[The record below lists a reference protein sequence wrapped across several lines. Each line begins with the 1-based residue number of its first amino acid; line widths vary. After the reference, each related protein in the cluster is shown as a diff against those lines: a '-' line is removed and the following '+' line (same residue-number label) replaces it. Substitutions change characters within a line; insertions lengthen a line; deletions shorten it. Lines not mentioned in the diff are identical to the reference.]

1 MDWVNIRPFPYDE
14 GNDELAVPVQQRWH
28 SAHNGGCQEYSA
40 LEDFDVR
47 QHILD
52 QIRRA
57 SGSSSDKYLE
67 CMQPQGPATLKQ
79 CGELMIQTPN
89 SNYCLLILLWTRPGR
104 PRGCSSSLMVFLA
117 YLIYLADVCRM
128 SRVDDEK
135 VISTADYA
143 VQISG
148 LDKTLEADELLG
160 RLQDELEE
168 IDGGSFAGKVHHIE
182 VGRHCG

>member
-1 MDWVNIRPFPYDE
+1 
-14 GNDELAVPVQQRWH
+14 
-28 SAHNGGCQEYSA
+28 
-40 LEDFDVR
+40 
-47 QHILD
+47 
-52 QIRRA
+52 
-57 SGSSSDKYLE
+57 
-67 CMQPQGPATLKQ
+67 
-79 CGELMIQTPN
+79 
-89 SNYCLLILLWTRPGR
+89 
-104 PRGCSSSLMVFLA
+104 MVFLA
-117 YLIYLADVCRM
+117 YLIYLRWDVCRM

-182 VGRHCG
+182 VGRHCEDENKVMDEMKKLDIEADELHERKTRFREKLQTED